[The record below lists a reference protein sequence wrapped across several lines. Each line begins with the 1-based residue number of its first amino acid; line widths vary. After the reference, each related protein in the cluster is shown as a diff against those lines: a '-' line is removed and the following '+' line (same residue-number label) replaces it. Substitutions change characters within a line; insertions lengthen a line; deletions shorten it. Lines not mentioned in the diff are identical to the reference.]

1 MQKDIPKSDIPSVE
15 KPHNQAVFAME
26 IAGLCLDIIL
36 YFISSNKKREERVL
50 EKEFFKR
57 IEILKDTPRRITL
70 TYYLLEGNI
79 SEEYCDLKIYGA
91 LVEKE
96 VMSKSGRIMREKKS
110 IPDLFFT
117 KGEAKMFLER
127 ISKEKVMPIDLK
139 CAVKPYVDEQIR
151 LKSVESV

>member
-1 MQKDIPKSDIPSVE
+1 MSENRTTERFLRWILLD
-15 KPHNQAVFAME
+15 FAFFLYYTLL
-26 IAGLCLDIIL
+26 AGI
-36 YFISSNKKREERVL
+36 KREEKVL
-50 EKEFFKR
+50 DKEFFKR
-57 IEILKDTPRRITL
+57 IEILKDTPNRITL

-79 SEEYCDLKIYGA
+79 SEEYCDLKIYGV

-96 VMSKSGRIMREKKS
+96 VMSKSGRIMREQKS

-117 KGEAKMFLER
+117 KSEAKMFLER

>member
-1 MQKDIPKSDIPSVE
+1 M
-15 KPHNQAVFAME
+15 
-26 IAGLCLDIIL
+26 
-36 YFISSNKKREERVL
+36 
-50 EKEFFKR
+50 EKEIFTR
-57 IEILKDTPRRITL
+57 VEIMKDTPNRITL

-79 SEEYCDLKIYGA
+79 SEEYCDLKIYGV

-96 VMSKSGRIMREKKS
+96 VISKSGRVMREKKS

-117 KGEAKMFLER
+117 KGEAKAFLER

-139 CAVKPYVDEQIR
+139 CAVKPYVDEQII

>member
-1 MQKDIPKSDIPSVE
+1 M
-15 KPHNQAVFAME
+15 
-26 IAGLCLDIIL
+26 
-36 YFISSNKKREERVL
+36 

-57 IEILKDTPRRITL
+57 IEILKDTKNRITL

-79 SEEYCDLKIYGA
+79 SEEYCDLKIYGV

-117 KGEAKMFLER
+117 KGETKMFLER

-139 CAVKPYVDEQIR
+139 YAVKPYVDEQIR
-151 LKSVESV
+151 LKTVESV

>member
-1 MQKDIPKSDIPSVE
+1 M
-15 KPHNQAVFAME
+15 
-26 IAGLCLDIIL
+26 IL
-36 YFISSNKKREERVL
+36 N
-50 EKEFFKR
+50 KEFFKR
-57 IEILKDTPRRITL
+57 IEILKDTPNRITL

-79 SEEYCDLKIYGA
+79 SEEYCDLKIYGV

-127 ISKEKVMPIDLK
+127 ISKEKIMPIDLK
-139 CAVKPYVDEQIR
+139 CTIKPYVDEQIR

>member
-1 MQKDIPKSDIPSVE
+1 M
-15 KPHNQAVFAME
+15 
-26 IAGLCLDIIL
+26 
-36 YFISSNKKREERVL
+36 

-57 IEILKDTPRRITL
+57 IEIMKDTPNRITL

-79 SEEYCDLKIYGA
+79 SEEYCDLKIYGV

-96 VMSKSGRIMREKKS
+96 VMAKSGRIMREKKS

-117 KGEAKMFLER
+117 KGETKMFLER

-139 CAVKPYVDEQIR
+139 CAVKPYVDEQIL
-151 LKSVESV
+151 LKNVESV